1 MVGDSSSRRRRD
13 SEFKKGVKMQE
24 LTTTRHN
31 PQIDPTMTVWGW
43 EIPVYLFL
51 GGLVAGMMIISGY
64 FLFSKRYRETNCA
77 CYILPIFS
85 LVLLSLGML
94 SLFLD
99 LEHKLYV
106 WRLYTTFKIAS
117 PMSWGAWI
125 LILVYPVITANLLMG
140 PPMFIVNKF
149 SQINKITTYINQHP
163 RLIQNIGIGNMLLGG
178 MLAIYTG
185 VLLSTMGSRPLWN
198 SSILAILFLVSGL
211 SSAAAFVHMI
221 AKNVEERELLAK
233 SDNGFLVIEIF
244 VIALFLIGL
253 LSSSQVHIQAAQLLI
268 SGAYAPV
275 FWVFVVG
282 MGIVI
287 PLIIQ
292 LLAVNHKIKHTP
304 IAPIM
309 VIIGGLILRF
319 VIVAAGQYSHYM
331 NAHFK

>member
-1 MVGDSSSRRRRD
+1 MN
-13 SEFKKGVKMQE
+13 E

-31 PQIDPTMTVWGW
+31 FQIDPSMTVWGW
-43 EIPVYLFL
+43 EIPIYLFL

-64 FLFSKRYRETNCA
+64 FLFKGRNSEKTCS
-77 CYILPIFS
+77 CFFLPLFS
-85 LVLLSLGML
+85 IVLLSLGMGA
-94 SLFLD
+94 LFLD

-106 WRLYTTFKIAS
+106 WRLYTTFKISS

-125 LILVYPVITANLLMG
+125 LVLVYPAILANIFLRPPKIVMDKFPLLA
-140 PPMFIVNKF
+140 VW
-149 SQINKITTYINQHP
+149 SEKIKQKPI
-163 RLIQNIGIGNMLLGG
+163 LIKNIGVINMLLGA
-178 MLAIYTG
+178 MLGVYTG
-185 VLLSTMGSRPLWN
+185 VLLSAMGSRPLWN

-211 SSAAAFVHMI
+211 SAAAAFVHMI

-233 SDNGFLVIEIF
+233 SDNGFLVIELF
-244 VIALFLIGL
+244 VIALLLIGL
-253 LSSSQVHIQAAQLLI
+253 FSSSLVHIQAAHLLV
-268 SGAYAPV
+268 SGLYAPV

-282 MGIVI
+282 MGIII

-319 VIVAAGQYSHYM
+319 VIVSAGQYSHYL

>member
-1 MVGDSSSRRRRD
+1 MN
-13 SEFKKGVKMQE
+13 E

-31 PQIDPTMTVWGW
+31 FQIDPTMTVWGW

-64 FLFSKRYRETNCA
+64 FLFKGRNNEKTCSCFF
-77 CYILPIFS
+77 LPLFS
-85 LVLLSLGML
+85 IVLLSLGMG

-99 LEHKLYV
+99 LEHKLHV
-106 WRLYTTFKIAS
+106 WRLYTTFQISS
-117 PMSWGAWI
+117 PMSWGSWI
-125 LILVYPVITANLLMG
+125 LILVYPALFANILLR
-140 PPMFIVNKF
+140 PPKLLL
-149 SQINKITTYINQHP
+149 SKIAFLSEWSAKLNQNQTW
-163 RLIQNIGIGNMLLGG
+163 IKNIGLSNMLLGG
-178 MLAIYTG
+178 MLGIYTG
-185 VLLSTMGSRPLWN
+185 VLLSAMGSRPLWN

-244 VIALFLIGL
+244 VIALLFIGL
-253 LSSSQVHIQAAQLLI
+253 LTSSKVHIEAAQLLI
-268 SGAYAPV
+268 SGAFAPV

-282 MGIVI
+282 IGIVI
-287 PLIIQ
+287 PLFIQ

-304 IAPIM
+304 VAPIM
-309 VIIGGLILRF
+309 VIVGGLILRF
-319 VIVAAGQYSHYM
+319 VIVIAGQYSHYM

>member
-1 MVGDSSSRRRRD
+1 ML
-13 SEFKKGVKMQE
+13 E
-24 LTTTRHN
+24 LTTTRNN
-31 PQIDPTMTVWGW
+31 PQIDPFTHVWGW

-64 FLFSKRYRETNCA
+64 FLFSKRYKETNCA
-77 CYILPIFS
+77 CYTLPLIS
-85 LVLLSLGML
+85 LILLSLGMF

-99 LEHKLYV
+99 LEHKFYV
-106 WRLYTTFKIAS
+106 WRLYTTFKISS

-125 LILVYPVITANLLMG
+125 LLLVYPIIIANLLMG
-140 PPMFIVNKF
+140 PADYLINRFP
-149 SQINKITTYINQHP
+149 QLNKITTYINSRP

-178 MLAIYTG
+178 MLGVYTG

-198 SSILAILFLVSGL
+198 TSILWVLFLVSGL
-211 SSAAAFVHMI
+211 STAAAFVHMI
-221 AKNVEERELLAK
+221 AKNIYERELLAK
-233 SDNGFLVIEIF
+233 ADNGFLIIELF
-244 VIALFLIGL
+244 VIVLMLVGL
-253 LSSSQVHIQAAQLLI
+253 ATSSQTQILAAQLLL
-268 SGAYAPV
+268 GGPYTAP

-287 PLIIQ
+287 PLVVQ

-319 VIVAAGQYSHYM
+319 VIVAAGQYSHYL